1 MARPTKSISQKQFE
15 QLCQIQCT
23 KEEICAVLDVSDK
36 TLDRWCKETYET
48 SFSEIFSQKRKGG
61 HASLRAKQ
69 WKLASKSPAMAIFLG
84 KQFLGQ
90 TDKVETHFD
99 ASEVN
104 AINKAMITDVAK
116 ERRIEDFE

>member
-99 ASEVN
+99 ATEVN

>member
-1 MARPTKSISQKQFE
+1 MASKKFISQKQFE

-23 KEEICAVLDVSDK
+23 KDEIGAVLDVSDK
-36 TLDRWCKETYET
+36 TLDRWCRETYGT
-48 SFSEIFSQKRKGG
+48 SFSDIFRQKRQGG
-61 HASLRAKQ
+61 CASLRAKQ

-104 AINKAMITDVAK
+104 AINKAMMRDVAK

>member
-1 MARPTKSISQKQFE
+1 MAMQKKNINQKQFE

-36 TLDRWCKETYET
+36 TLDRWCRETYKT
-48 SFSEIFSQKRKGG
+48 SFSDIFRQKRQGG
-61 HASLRAKQ
+61 CASLRAKQ

-104 AINKAMITDVAK
+104 AINKVMITDVAK
-116 ERRIEDFE
+116 DRRIEDYE

>member
-1 MARPTKSISQKQFE
+1 MARPTKSINQKQFE

>member
-1 MARPTKSISQKQFE
+1 MARPTKFINQKQFE

-23 KEEICAVLDVSDK
+23 KDEICAVLDVSDK
-36 TLDRWCKETYET
+36 TLDRWCKETYKT
-48 SFSEIFSQKRKGG
+48 SFSDIFRQKRQGG
-61 HASLRAKQ
+61 CASLRAKQ

>member
-1 MARPTKSISQKQFE
+1 MAIQKRNINQKQFE

-23 KEEICAVLDVSDK
+23 KEEICSVLDVSDK
-36 TLDRWCKETYET
+36 TLDRWCRETYGT
-48 SFSEIFSQKRKGG
+48 SFSDIFRQKRQGG
-61 HASLRAKQ
+61 CASLRAKQ

-116 ERRIEDFE
+116 DRRIEDYE

>member
-1 MARPTKSISQKQFE
+1 MARPTKPISQKQFE

-104 AINKAMITDVAK
+104 AINKAMITKVAK
-116 ERRIEDFE
+116 ERKIDDFE

>member
-1 MARPTKSISQKQFE
+1 MLA
-15 QLCQIQCT
+15 IQCT
-23 KEEICAVLDVSDK
+23 QAEVCYFFNTTDK
-36 TLDRWCKETYET
+36 TLSNWCKRTYGT
-48 SFSEIFSQKRKGG
+48 DFSECLKRFGAQG
-61 HASLRAKQ
+61 RISLRRAQ
-69 WKLASKSPAMAIFLG
+69 FKLASKSPAMAIFLG

-116 ERRIEDFE
+116 ERRIEDFEWWKILKDIKAYIR

>member
-1 MARPTKSISQKQFE
+1 MSMPKKKINQKQFE

-23 KEEICAVLDVSDK
+23 KDEICSVLDVSEK
-36 TLDRWCKETYET
+36 TLNNWCKDTYGET
-48 SFSEIFSQKRKGG
+48 FSLVFRQKRQGG
-61 HASLRAKQ
+61 CASLRAKQ

>member
-23 KEEICAVLDVSDK
+23 KDEICAVLDVSDK

-69 WKLASKSPAMAIFLG
+69 WKLASKSSAMAIFLG

-116 ERRIEDFE
+116 ERSIEDFE

>member
-116 ERRIEDFE
+116 ERKIEDFE

>member
-1 MARPTKSISQKQFE
+1 MAMPKKNINQRQFE

-23 KEEICAVLDVSDK
+23 KEEICSVLYVSEK
-36 TLDRWCKETYET
+36 TLDRWCKETYKT
-48 SFSEIFSQKRKGG
+48 GFSDIFRQKRQGG
-61 HASLRAKQ
+61 CASLRAKQ

>member
-1 MARPTKSISQKQFE
+1 MARPTKLINQKQFE